1 MGMDVYGTKPKD
13 STGEYF
19 RNNVWWWRPLW
30 DYCESVYE
38 PCRNIEG
45 HSNSGA
51 GFDEDGA
58 LKLSQLLQAEID
70 SGRTAQYEVS
80 YNAFLESLPDSPC
93 DFCNGVGIVQV
104 KEGWF
109 DYVEGQ
115 VTFRDPCNS
124 CKGTK
129 VKPHFQ
135 KHYPFSVE
143 NVQEFAD
150 FLKACGGFEIC

>member
-1 MGMDVYGTKPKD
+1 MGMDVYGKNATD
-13 STGEYF
+13 ERGEYF

-30 DYCESVYE
+30 DYCEQVYP
-38 PCRNIEG
+38 PCREIDG

-51 GFDEDGA
+51 GFDVEGA
-58 LKLSQLLQAEID
+58 HALRDALIKEIS
-70 SGRTAQYEVS
+70 SGRTYE
-80 YNAFLESLPDSPC
+80 YEKERQEFLDSIPDETC
-93 DFCNGVGIVQV
+93 TLCEGMGIVQV

-109 DYVEGQ
+109 DYVEGE

>member
-1 MGMDVYGTKPKD
+1 MGMDVYGKNAT
-13 STGEYF
+13 TERGEYF

-30 DYCESVYE
+30 DYCESVY
-38 PCRNIEG
+38 PACYGIDG

-51 GFDEDGA
+51 GFDEAGA
-58 LKLSQLLQAEID
+58 LALRAVLLDEIE
-70 SGRTAQYEVS
+70 SGRTAEYAHQREVFL
-80 YNAFLESLPDSPC
+80 NALPDEPC
-93 DFCNGVGIVQV
+93 SFCDGLGIVEV

-129 VKPHFQ
+129 TKRPFDCN
-135 KHYPFSVE
+135 YPFSVE
-143 NVQEFAD
+143 NVQEFCD
-150 FLKACGGFEIC
+150 FLETCGGFEIC